1 MLQLI
6 CQPRVQSSQNSTGLK
21 MPFPSS
27 WPVSRWVSEESPPRP
42 GTLVP
47 HHTGTSISCLSVLKT
62 WQLVMRDR
70 QIETQRKE
78 GERYRDR
85 GSQRQHEM
93 VSNRRLSGALS
104 WAWRPIALATFYHP
118 ETSHWGLAT
127 LKVGDDT
134 WCEHQGGGICRDRL
148 RGCPLPA
155 NTGEEVK
162 FSCRHVTGQSSIP
175 RAEHSHRMSLPGKNN
190 NSNKKVVSPP
200 YLFPVVC
207 LSPLLL
213 FSNLNLNLWDSS

>member
-21 MPFPSS
+21 MPLPSS
-27 WPVSRWVSEESPPRP
+27 LPVSRWGSEESPPRP

-104 WAWRPIALATFYHP
+104 WAWRPIALATFYQP
-118 ETSHWGLAT
+118 ERSHWGLAT

-134 WCEHQGGGICRDRL
+134 WCEHQEAGICRDRL
-148 RGCPLPA
+148 RGCPLPP
-155 NTGEEVK
+155 TPT
-162 FSCRHVTGQSSIP
+162 RRSSS
-175 RAEHSHRMSLPGKNN
+175 AADMSQDNLQYPELSTVIECLSLGKTTVI
-190 NSNKKVVSPP
+190 KKVVSPP
-200 YLFPVVC
+200 YLFPVIC